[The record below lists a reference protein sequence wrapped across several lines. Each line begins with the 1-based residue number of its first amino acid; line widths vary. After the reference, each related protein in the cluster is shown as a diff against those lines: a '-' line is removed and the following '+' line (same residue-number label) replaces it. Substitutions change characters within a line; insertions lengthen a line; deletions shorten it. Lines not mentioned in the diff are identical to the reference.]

1 MENFE
6 QSASPSYLRP
16 SYLLL
21 STIHLPRVNVSAN
34 HHSKYRRRALLMS
47 RGKKRS
53 SAHQCCYG
61 SLVFGSQGRWHPR
74 TGMAKDPIRCARR
87 QGWRGGVVG
96 PLAFLSVLQPHARQ
110 YLGALGMHM
119 KACKQRPAEEDDRCE
134 ALFKDYEQR
143 RWAKPRRR
151 LAAPRVGASLGASQ
165 ESYKKA
171 TSRRPW

>member
-1 MENFE
+1 VENFE

-21 STIHLPRVNVSAN
+21 STIHLPRVNVSTN
-34 HHSKYRRRALLMS
+34 HHSKYRRRVLLMS

-110 YLGALGMHM
+110 
-119 KACKQRPAEEDDRCE
+119 
-134 ALFKDYEQR
+134 
-143 RWAKPRRR
+143 PRRAR
-151 LAAPRVGASLGASQ
+151 DLAHEGVQAASGRGRRSWRSPFQGLRA
-165 ESYKKA
+165 A
-171 TSRRPW
+171 TMGQTTTTARSSTGGR